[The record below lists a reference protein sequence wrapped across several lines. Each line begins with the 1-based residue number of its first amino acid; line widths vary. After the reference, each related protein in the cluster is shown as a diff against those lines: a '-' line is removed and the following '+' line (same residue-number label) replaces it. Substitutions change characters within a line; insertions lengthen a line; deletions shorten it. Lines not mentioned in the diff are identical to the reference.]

1 MRLAREATRA
11 LASEGWEPMF
21 IRWFI
26 IAFVLSGRAFVFTP
40 PFITSTATEV
50 VIRYLIPG
58 EAFAA
63 SRANS
68 SFFSF
73 LFLRLEQVC
82 VEDLE
87 ECFERSFFSLEGKEG
102 LCAAPHWRRP
112 R

>member
-1 MRLAREATRA
+1 MRD
-11 LASEGWEPMF
+11 LASDGWEPMF
-21 IRWFI
+21 MRWFI
-26 IAFVLSGRAFVFTP
+26 IALVLSGRALFLTP
-40 PFITSTATEV
+40 PFMTSTATEV

-63 SRANS
+63 SSAKL

-73 LFLRLEQVC
+73 LCLAGDF
-82 VEDLE
+82 E

-112 R
+112 RYGF